1 MSKTNYEKIME
12 ERGITPEDE
21 VCFNCEHMKWRVAL
35 GGGVACG
42 LTGGQV
48 PGLTSNCNDFEMKVE
63 SNV

>member
-1 MSKTNYEKIME
+1 MKTNNEKIRE
-12 ERGITPEDE
+12 QYNITETDE
-21 VCFNCEHMKWRVAL
+21 VCFNCANMKWRVAL

-48 PGLTSNCNDFEMKVE
+48 PGLAQTCDDFEMKVE